1 MALLNKRS
9 RNIEGLLANRLTG
22 GGTDRGTHGYNMGNK
37 NFYSTK
43 GQEGKNFLKAV
54 DKHYNRDD
62 WGSGASPFM
71 QGPSSPGKDRILGM
85 LPDSE
90 ALDDFATDKAS
101 EEGGSPNWD
110 DLPSIQHD
118 SYKTKYSHSD
128 ELGPDS
134 EALEEAA
141 MDEASE
147 MQMLADVNAVP
158 QAAGDERFMKEFAKK
173 GKRVNDPKNLW
184 DDVKEG
190 ASGLYDKAK
199 GLFATDE
206 EANIQKITNP
216 AFQKVDAANQAMLD
230 AQIMDKGNVGE
241 AEGAEAADRRQQFQD
256 MSKRLNLPGIS
267 DKISK
272 SQMSEDQL
280 RMMGPQYEKT
290 SMGAAYLD
298 EGESELDRIGRE
310 NMLEAGLN
318 EELGPDK
325 IDTESSFGERL
336 SQGRIGDAF
345 SGLFSSDDEGGG
357 KKKKKMSKEAMKYG
371 ADLMKGMMQEP
382 SQGQR
387 QMPTSKVT
395 RGSVPFAGLLAQK
408 TPRQRNPYFTPKGL
422 V

>member
-1 MALLNKRS
+1 
-9 RNIEGLLANRLTG
+9 
-22 GGTDRGTHGYNMGNK
+22 
-37 NFYSTK
+37 
-43 GQEGKNFLKAV
+43 
-54 DKHYNRDD
+54 
-62 WGSGASPFM
+62 
-71 QGPSSPGKDRILGM
+71 
-85 LPDSE
+85 
-90 ALDDFATDKAS
+90 
-101 EEGGSPNWD
+101 
-110 DLPSIQHD
+110 
-118 SYKTKYSHSD
+118 
-128 ELGPDS
+128 
-134 EALEEAA
+134 

-241 AEGAEAADRRQQFQD
+241 AEGAEAGARRQQFQD

-280 RMMGPQYEKT
+280 KMMGPQYEKT

-345 SGLFSSDDEGGG
+345 SGLFSSDDEGGT
-357 KKKKKMSKEAMKYG
+357 KKKPMSKEAMKYG
-371 ADLMKGMMQEP
+371 GDLLKGMMQEP
-382 SQGQR
+382 AQSKR

-408 TPRQRNPYFTPKGL
+408 AQRQRNPYFTPRGL